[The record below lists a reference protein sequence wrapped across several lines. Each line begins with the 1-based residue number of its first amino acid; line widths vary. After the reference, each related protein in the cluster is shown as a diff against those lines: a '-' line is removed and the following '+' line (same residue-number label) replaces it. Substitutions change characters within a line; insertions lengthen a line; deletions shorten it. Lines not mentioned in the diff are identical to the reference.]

1 MAGNSGT
8 RGAAGLDRVRFI
20 SAHYEVLQGTVVVPA
35 LLLFAFVLFA
45 GTPAAPGLD
54 TPVWYGG
61 MVAAGLIATLLA
73 VQANRRFTD
82 AYGEVRPKRRVGQ
95 RMILLTV
102 LGTVL
107 VGGLHALDLDTPV
120 SPEGLAVSVVLLGCA
135 VRLGPL
141 ALPVGLV
148 GGLGLVAGL
157 LPLGSM
163 LDSGRHPLSVLEYL
177 LALICLAGAA
187 VALWGRLIVRRSLA
201 TEE

>member
-1 MAGNSGT
+1 MAGNGGT
-8 RGAAGLDRVRFI
+8 KATADLDRVRFI

-35 LLLFAFVLFA
+35 LLVFAFVLFA

-61 MVAAGLIATLLA
+61 VVVAGLIATLLA
-73 VQANRRFTD
+73 VRANRRFTD
-82 AYGEVRPKRRVGQ
+82 TYGDVRPTRRVGQ
-95 RMILLTV
+95 RMILFTV
-102 LGTVL
+102 LSTVL
-107 VGGLHALDLDTPV
+107 VGGLHALDLDTSV
-120 SPEGLAVSVVLLGCA
+120 SPEGIAVSAVLLGCA

-157 LPLGSM
+157 FPLASM
-163 LDSGRHPLSVLEYL
+163 LDTDRHPLSVLEYL
-177 LALICLAGAA
+177 LALLCLAGAV

-201 TEE
+201 TGE